1 MTVRFGILG
10 AAKFAREHMGPAIH
24 AARGCELVALGST
37 SGRGLDWHPTLRV
50 HASYEAVLDDPEV
63 DAVYIPLPNHLHV
76 EWAVRAARAGKHVLV
91 EKPAARDA
99 SEFARLIEARESSG
113 KMVAEAFM
121 IVHHPQ
127 WQAAKRLLSQGAIG
141 RLHQIDARFSFRNTD
156 GGNIRN
162 RVETG
167 GGALPDIGVYIFGG
181 PRFATG
187 AEPVRLDARIEY
199 ENGVDTFARID
210 AEMDGP
216 LGTVG
221 YSGFVSTRLHNRQE
235 VVFHGEEGVITLPVP
250 FNARVFGQAELRI
263 ARGMDVL
270 TERWPAVNQ
279 YVLQVEAF
287 AEAVRDG
294 GTYFPDL
301 EFSRGTQ
308 AMIDA
313 CYAAS
318 PRPA

>member
-1 MTVRFGILG
+1 MTIRFGILG
-10 AAKFAREHMGPAIH
+10 AARFADQQMGPAIH
-24 AARGCELVALGST
+24 AARGCEIVAVGSG
-37 SGRGLDWHPTLRV
+37 SGRGFDWHPSLRL
-50 HASYEAVLDDPEV
+50 HDSYDAVLSDPEV

-76 EWAVRAARAGKHVLV
+76 EWAVRAAEAGKHVLV
-91 EKPAARDA
+91 EKPAALHA
-99 SEFARLIEARESSG
+99 SEFDRLIEAREKSG
-113 KMVAEAFM
+113 RLIAEAFM

-127 WQAAKRLLSQGAIG
+127 WQAAKRLLEEGAIG
-141 RLHQIDARFSFRNTD
+141 KLHQVDARFSFRNMD
-156 GGNIRN
+156 GNNIRN
-162 RVETG
+162 RPETG

-187 AEPVRLDARIEY
+187 SEPTRLDARVDY

-216 LGTVG
+216 LGPFA
-221 YSGFVSTRLHNRQE
+221 YSGLVSTRLHNRQE
-235 VVFHGEEGVITLPVP
+235 VVFHGEDGVITLPVP

-270 TERWPAVNQ
+270 TERWPDVNQ

-287 AEAVRDG
+287 ADAIRDD
-294 GTYFPDL
+294 GTYVPDL

>member
-1 MTVRFGILG
+1 MTFRFGILG
-10 AAKFAREHMGPAIH
+10 AAKFARDQMGPAIH
-24 AARGCELVALGST
+24 AARGCELVAIGSS
-37 SGRGLDWHPTLRV
+37 SGRGFDWHPSLRV
-50 HASYEAVLDDPEV
+50 HDSYDAVLSDPDL

-76 EWAVRAARAGKHVLV
+76 EWAIRAAEAGKHVFV
-91 EKPAARDA
+91 EKPATLQAP
-99 SEFARLIEARESSG
+99 EFDQLIETRDRTG
-113 KMVAEAFM
+113 KLIAEAFM

-127 WQAAKRLLSQGAIG
+127 WQAAKRLLAEGAIG
-141 RLHQIDARFSFRNTD
+141 KLRQVDARFSFRNTD
-156 GGNIRN
+156 DANIRN
-162 RVETG
+162 RPETG

-187 AEPVRLDARIEY
+187 SEPTRLDARLAY

-216 LGTVG
+216 LGAFS
-221 YSGFVSTRLHNRQE
+221 YSGMVSTRLHNRQE
-235 VVFHGEEGVITLPVP
+235 VTFHGEEGVLTLPVP
-250 FNARVFGQAELRI
+250 FNARVFGQAELRL
-263 ARGMDVL
+263 ARGMEV
-270 TERWPAVNQ
+270 TTTRWPDVSQ

-287 AEAVRDG
+287 ARAAEEG

-313 CYAAS
+313 CHAAS

>member
-1 MTVRFGILG
+1 MTLRFGILG
-10 AAKFAREHMGPAIH
+10 AAKFARDHMGPAIH
-24 AARGCELVALGST
+24 AAKGCELVALGSS
-37 SGRGLDWHPTLRV
+37 SGRGFGWHPSLRV
-50 HASYEAVLDDPEV
+50 HSSYEAVLEDDDV

-76 EWAVRAARAGKHVLV
+76 EWAIRAAEAGKHVLV
-91 EKPAARDA
+91 EKPAALHAD
-99 SEFARLIEARESSG
+99 EFDRLIRARDRTG
-113 KMVAEAFM
+113 RLIAEAFM

-127 WQAAKRLLSQGAIG
+127 WQAARRLLEQGAIG
-141 RLHQIDARFSFRNTD
+141 RLHQVDARFSFRNTD
-156 GGNIRN
+156 GTNIRN
-162 RVETG
+162 RQETG

-187 AEPVRLDARIEY
+187 SEPVRLEARIEY
-199 ENGVDTFARID
+199 EDGVDTFARVE

-216 LGTVG
+216 LGTFA
-221 YSGFVSTRLHNRQE
+221 YSGMVSTRLHNRQE
-235 VVFHGEEGVITLPVP
+235 VTFHGEDGVITLPVP

-263 ARGMDVL
+263 ARGLDTL
-270 TERWPAVNQ
+270 TERWPDANQ

-287 AEAVRDG
+287 ADAIRDG

>member
-1 MTVRFGILG
+1 MTFRFGILG
-10 AAKFAREHMGPAIH
+10 AAKFARDQMGPAIH
-24 AARGCELVALGST
+24 AARGCELVAIGSS
-37 SGRGLDWHPTLRV
+37 SGRGFDWHPSLRV
-50 HASYEAVLDDPEV
+50 HDSYDAVLSDPDL

-76 EWAVRAARAGKHVLV
+76 EWAVRAAEAGKHVLV
-91 EKPAARDA
+91 EKPATLQA
-99 SEFARLIEARESSG
+99 SGFDQLIETRERTG
-113 KMVAEAFM
+113 KLIAEAFM

-127 WQAAKRLLSQGAIG
+127 WQAAKRLLTDGAIG
-141 RLHQIDARFSFRNTD
+141 KLHQVDARFSFRNTD
-156 GGNIRN
+156 DANIRN
-162 RVETG
+162 RAETG

-187 AEPVRLDARIEY
+187 SEATHLETRVAY

-210 AEMDGP
+210 AQMDGP
-216 LGTVG
+216 LGPFT
-221 YSGFVSTRLHNRQE
+221 YSGMVSTRLHNRQE
-235 VVFHGEEGVITLPVP
+235 VTFHGEEGVLTLPVP
-250 FNARVFGQAELRI
+250 FNARVFGQAELRL
-263 ARGMDVL
+263 ARGMDV
-270 TERWPAVNQ
+270 TTTRWPDVNQ

-287 AEAVRDG
+287 AETAQG
-294 GTYFPDL
+294 GGGYFPDL